1 MLKYRSTDEI
11 SNYNIQRRSHIGLG
25 WFSCGFNF
33 SILVELEFRLY
44 AFVKGRKPENRKKN
58 PRNKARTNNKQTTNK
73 QTNNKQTNKQT
84 TNKQTTNKQTNNKK
98 QTNKQQT
105 NNKQTNN
112 KQTTNK
118 QTNKQQ
124 TTNKLNQHMTP
135 GRVQW
140 NLGIAKGLRIGKKCS
155 LLQYAMLCYSVR
167 YTEGYHMIS
176 RFRCIEVLFHTFY
189 YYWGQENR
197 LLYREVRYRGSL
209 NRSSTVTTKS
219 RFPAY
224 CMLTFKNQ
232 EHFQS
237 LKIAILP

>member
-33 SILVELEFRLY
+33 SILVKLKFRLY
-44 AFVKGRKPENRKKN
+44 VLVKGRKPENRKKN
-58 PRNKARTNNKQTTNK
+58 PRNKARANNKQTTNK
-73 QTNNKQTNKQT
+73 QTT
-84 TNKQTTNKQTNNKK
+84 
-98 QTNKQQT
+98 
-105 NNKQTNN
+105 N

-155 LLQYAMLCYSVR
+155 LLQYAMLRYSVR

-209 NRSSTVTTKS
+209 N
-219 RFPAY
+219 
-224 CMLTFKNQ
+224 
-232 EHFQS
+232 
-237 LKIAILP
+237 